1 MFIITVFIFVV
12 VVAVIVMKY
21 CNLITKS
28 ISYPASIAL
37 PFLQVDRLTV
47 DI

>member
-1 MFIITVFIFVV
+1 MFSITVFIF

-28 ISYPASIAL
+28 ISCPASIAL
-37 PFLQVDRLTV
+37 PFLQVDRLTI